1 MKITLN
7 NLMKENTKR
16 ENLTAKV
23 LKETAIKIL
32 MSNTYAGLGG
42 DVCAEYI
49 TKELKKNPNR
59 KGKQFYIDKN

>member
-1 MKITLN
+1 MKLS
-7 NLMKENTKR
+7 NLMKESTKR
-16 ENLTAKV
+16 EHLTDKD

-32 MSNTYAGLGG
+32 MSNTYINMNGAT
-42 DVCAEYI
+42 CAEYV